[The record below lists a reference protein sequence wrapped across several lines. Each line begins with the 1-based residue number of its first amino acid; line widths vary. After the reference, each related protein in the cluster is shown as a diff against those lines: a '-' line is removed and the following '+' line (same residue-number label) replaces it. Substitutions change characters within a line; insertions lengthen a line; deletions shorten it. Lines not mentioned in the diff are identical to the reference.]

1 MTYERLHPFTLLF
14 RAIDIARSFLFPAL
28 IGGFSAGGTSAPD
41 VLVWAVGLLAIPAV
55 LGAIGTYAVFR
66 YALSDDELV
75 VVSGVIRRQRRV
87 IPVARIQNIASR
99 QSALERLCRVVELR
113 VETAGA
119 ASTEAVL
126 SVLGREEARRFREE
140 LLARRRLVRAGAA
153 GRDGEAGA
161 AAGWGEEDRPAAEDL
176 EVGSARS
183 ADAAM
188 AIGEDAERP
197 EILARLS
204 VRDLAVAGATAN
216 EAGLIAAG
224 IAGLLQFVETPE
236 MIPVGWIE
244 TLFERL
250 DAAGAAIAG
259 GAVVLL
265 VLGAVVTLL
274 LAGWL
279 VSVVGAVVGYH
290 GYTLER
296 SGGELRKRYGLLG
309 RRESTIPL
317 ERIQAVRLEE
327 SWLRRQFGLATL
339 KLDVAGSRPGERRG
353 AEVLLPIARVDDAA
367 DLIASVLPGL
377 DFAGLRFSPVHPRS
391 RRRALVRYGVL
402 LSAVPVALLAWLAD
416 PAVLLLLLVTT
427 PLSWLGAR
435 WYYRNLGYAVATD
448 HVIARAGVLN
458 RITWL
463 VPLVKIQ
470 ALRTT
475 ETPFQ
480 RRHGL
485 ATLVM
490 DTAGGRSGAEARV
503 IDLAR
508 RRATELLEELAGRVR
523 AAIRHP
529 ADPAVARG
537 GEGGDEA
544 DHSDGAAG
552 PSDPASA
559 D

>member
-87 IPVARIQNIASR
+87 IPLARVQNIASR
-99 QSALERLCRVVELR
+99 QSALERLCGVVELR

-126 SVLGREEARRFREE
+126 SVLGREKARRFRQD
-140 LLARRRLVRAGAA
+140 LLARRRLARAGAPGRDAAAGAAPGLGVEEAPPGAEDLEAERAGAA
-153 GRDGEAGA
+153 VGL
-161 AAGWGEEDRPAAEDL
+161 AE
-176 EVGSARS
+176 G
-183 ADAAM
+183 
-188 AIGEDAERP
+188 AERA
-197 EILARLS
+197 EVLARLS

-224 IAGLLQFVETPE
+224 IAGLLQFIETPE

-250 DAAGAAIAG
+250 DAAGAAVAG

-265 VLGAVVTLL
+265 VLGAVVALL

-353 AEVLLPIARVDDAA
+353 AEVLLPIARVGDAA

-377 DFAGLRFSPVHPRS
+377 DYSGLRFSPVHPRS

-402 LSAVPVALLAWLAD
+402 LSAIPVGLLAWVAD

-435 WYYRNLGYAVATD
+435 WYYRNLGYAVAAD
-448 HVIARAGVLN
+448 HVIARAGVLT
-458 RITWL
+458 RTTWL
-463 VPLVKIQ
+463 VPFVKIQ
-470 ALRTT
+470 ALRIT

-480 RRHGL
+480 RRHAL

-508 RRATELLEELAGRVR
+508 SRASELLEELAGRVR
-523 AAIRHP
+523 MATYHP
-529 ADPAVARG
+529 ADLAVARG
-537 GEGGDEA
+537 GNGGGEA
-544 DHSDGAAG
+544 ESPDGAAG
-552 PSDPASA
+552 RSDPASA